1 MGVRKVIAYP
11 DLSIAIECL
20 PEGFLFV
27 PRQTFLLYID
37 TDFGWFCFMYWYVNM

>member
-1 MGVRKVIAYP
+1 MGVRKVITYP
-11 DLSIAIECL
+11 DLNIAIECL

-37 TDFGWFCFMYWYVNM
+37 TDLTVSVSRTDV

>member
-11 DLSIAIECL
+11 DLNIAIECL

-27 PRQTFLLYID
+27 TRQTFLLYID
-37 TDFGWFCFMYWYVNM
+37 TDFDGFCFVYMYTQT